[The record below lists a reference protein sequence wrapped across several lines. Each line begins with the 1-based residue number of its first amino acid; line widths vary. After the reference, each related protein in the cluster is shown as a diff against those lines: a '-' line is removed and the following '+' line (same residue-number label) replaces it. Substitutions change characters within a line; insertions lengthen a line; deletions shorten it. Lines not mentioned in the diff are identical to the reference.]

1 MYSFSKY
8 VKVIHLLNNRF
19 NTVQSLLTSK
29 LILEASIILQHYLK
43 HLQLPRD
50 DATIQ
55 LSGVYTT
62 FDKGN
67 LYFTEDILNAKAFIR
82 LI

>member
-1 MYSFSKY
+1 MNFRGK
-8 VKVIHLLNNRF
+8 
-19 NTVQSLLTSK
+19 
-29 LILEASIILQHYLK
+29 HYLTT
-43 HLQLPRD
+43 LFETFALPRD

-55 LSGVYTT
+55 LSCVYTT

-67 LYFTEDILNAKAFIR
+67 LYFTEDVLNAKAFIR